1 MAGTDSLRQVAHG
14 RTPLSAWF
22 GIVLLFALFG
32 VIVLAIIGPAPRG
45 SDYEEARAKKR
56 VENLKTVREEA
67 DKALT
72 TYGWIDKSK
81 GLARIPI
88 ERAME
93 LTVAE
98 LAKQKPAPAGPIAT
112 PEAQATASAPA
123 TATSPA
129 PATSP
134 KPGGAQASPQGVAPA
149 PRQGAA
155 VSGPPPPESITTIL
169 RLAKLLNDAS
179 ETLAYSQIGRTG
191 DRPSLGW
198 SDQQIRL
205 LAIWNAGGFNLAW

>member
-1 MAGTDSLRQVAHG
+1 MAGTESLRQVAHA
-14 RTPLSAWF
+14 RASWSVWF

-45 SDYEEARAKKR
+45 SDYEEGRAKKR

-81 GLARIPI
+81 GVARIPI

-98 LAKQKPAPAGPIAT
+98 LAKQKPAAAGPIAT

-123 TATSPA
+123 SATSPA

-134 KPGGAQASPQGVAPA
+134 KPGGAQASPHRPAQKAPHPLSLISLSA
-149 PRQGAA
+149 ARPEKLDGRQALSARAG
-155 VSGPPPPESITTIL
+155 L
-169 RLAKLLNDAS
+169 R
-179 ETLAYSQIGRTG
+179 
-191 DRPSLGW
+191 
-198 SDQQIRL
+198 
-205 LAIWNAGGFNLAW
+205 

>member
-1 MAGTDSLRQVAHG
+1 MAGTESLRQVAHA
-14 RTPLSAWF
+14 RASWSVWF

-72 TYGWIDKSK
+72 TYGWIDKNK
-81 GLARIPI
+81 GLARIPV

-112 PEAQATASAPA
+112 PEAPATASAPA
-123 TATSPA
+123 STTSPA
-129 PATSP
+129 PASSKPSGAQTSP
-134 KPGGAQASPQGVAPA
+134 QAVAPA
-149 PRQGAA
+149 APQGAA
-155 VSGPPPPESITTIL
+155 VSSGAVAPAKAASPQPSPAAQASASPAASQPPTSPSP
-169 RLAKLLNDAS
+169 AKS
-179 ETLAYSQIGRTG
+179 
-191 DRPSLGW
+191 P
-198 SDQQIRL
+198 
-205 LAIWNAGGFNLAW
+205 